1 MEENGNKKGFNKKD
15 MPQEEFELVSRLKKD
30 DKDAF
35 SQLYGKHRHQV
46 FRVAFLILG
55 NREQAEDIMQ
65 ESFFKLWTN
74 RRKLKDGPILPWLL
88 KVATNASFSFFRKK
102 KEFSLEEYPI
112 QESKEKDPE
121 EALIFKE
128 ILEGLGKLPKRQR
141 AVLSL
146 RLLFEY
152 SEEETSKILGIPPGT
167 VRSNLFKA
175 KENLRK
181 RINGK

>member
-1 MEENGNKKGFNKKD
+1 
-15 MPQEEFELVSRLKKD
+15 MPEEEFELISRLKKD

-35 SQLYGKHRHQV
+35 SQLYGKHRLQV
-46 FRVAFLILG
+46 FRAAYLILG

-74 RRKLKDGPILPWLL
+74 RRKIREGPVLPWLL
-88 KVATNASFSFFRKK
+88 KVATNASLSLFRKRR
-102 KEFSLEEYPI
+102 EYPLEEIPFP
-112 QESKEKDPE
+112 ESGKDNPE

-128 ILEGLGKLPKRQR
+128 ILQGLSKLPKRQR
-141 AVLSL
+141 AVLAF
-146 RLLFEY
+146 RLVFEY
-152 SEEETSKILGIPPGT
+152 SEEETAKILGIPRGT

-181 RINGK
+181 RINEQGF